1 MSTDP
6 KQAFPKALQYYMSIN
21 GKKQQDLIKD
31 LAVTSSA
38 ISQWVNGKVFP
49 RMDKVE
55 MLASYFNITTTDLLT
70 DPYKKKTQSS
80 DPALIV
86 KLLENN
92 QPLYELLK
100 SSVNLQETELVLLK
114 EIADRFNQLQGGEP

>member
-6 KQAFPKALQYYMSIN
+6 KNAFPKALQYYMSIH

-31 LAVTSSA
+31 LSVTSSA

-55 MLASYFNITTTDLLT
+55 MLASYFHIATTDLLT
-70 DPYKKKTQSS
+70 DPYEKKTQSS
-80 DPALIV
+80 DPILIA
-86 KLLENN
+86 KLLETN

-100 SSVNLQETELVLLK
+100 SAINLQEPELILLK
-114 EIADRFNQLQGGEP
+114 EIADRFNQLREGEL

>member
-6 KQAFPKALQYYMSIN
+6 KKIFPVALQHYMNIN

-31 LAVTSSA
+31 LHISSPT
-38 ISQWVNGKVFP
+38 ISQWVNGKMFP

-55 MLASYFNITTTDLLT
+55 MLAAYFGITSTDLLT
-70 DPYKKKTQSS
+70 DPTTRNTQSS
-80 DPALIV
+80 DPEIIATLIA
-86 KLLENN
+86 NN

-100 SSVNLQETELVLLK
+100 SSINLKDVDLILLK
-114 EIADRFNQLQGGEP
+114 GIADRLNQLQRGE

>member
-6 KQAFPKALQYYMSIN
+6 KQAFPKALQYYMNIN

-31 LAVTSSA
+31 LSVTSSA

-49 RMDKVE
+49 RMDKIE
-55 MLASYFNITTTDLLT
+55 MLASYFHITTTDLLT
-70 DPYKKKTQSS
+70 NPYERKTKSS
-80 DPALIV
+80 DPILIA
-86 KLLENN
+86 KLLESN

-100 SSVNLQETELVLLK
+100 SSVNLQESELILLK
-114 EIADRFNQLQGGEP
+114 GIADKFNQLREGEL

>member
-31 LAVTSSA
+31 LSVTSSA

-55 MLASYFNITTTDLLT
+55 MLANYFHITTTDLLT
-70 DPYKKKTQSS
+70 DPYERKTQSS
-80 DPALIV
+80 DPILIA
-86 KLLENN
+86 KLLESN

-100 SSVNLQETELVLLK
+100 SAVNLQESELILLK
-114 EIADRFNQLQGGEP
+114 GIADKFNQLREGEL

>member
-6 KQAFPKALQYYMSIN
+6 KQAFPKALQYYMNIN

-31 LAVTSSA
+31 LSVTSSA

-49 RMDKVE
+49 RMDKIE
-55 MLASYFNITTTDLLT
+55 MLASYFRITTTDLLT
-70 DPYKKKTQSS
+70 DPYERKTKSS
-80 DPALIV
+80 DPILIA
-86 KLLENN
+86 KLLESN

-100 SSVNLQETELVLLK
+100 SSVNLQESELILLK
-114 EIADRFNQLQGGEP
+114 GIADKFNQLREGEL

>member
-6 KQAFPKALQYYMSIN
+6 KQAFPKALQYYMNIN

-31 LAVTSSA
+31 LSVTSSA

-49 RMDKVE
+49 RMDKIE
-55 MLASYFNITTTDLLT
+55 MLASYFHITTTDLLT
-70 DPYKKKTQSS
+70 DPYERKTKSS
-80 DPALIV
+80 DPILIA
-86 KLLENN
+86 KLLESN

-100 SSVNLQETELVLLK
+100 SSVNLQESELILLK
-114 EIADRFNQLQGGEP
+114 GIADKFNQLREGEL